1 MSQDERDESDEE
13 ARLRAARVVAETVER
28 SLAPYR
34 GLVPP
39 AMLAQMREAIED
51 ELVKN
56 PYSAALLRQLIAR
69 PAPASSGEVTREGAP
84 LDGRGRGREGGG
96 AGGGREGA

>member
-1 MSQDERDESDEE
+1 MSHEDEE
-13 ARLRAARVVAETVER
+13 IDEERLRTARVVAETVER

-34 GLVPP
+34 GLVPEE
-39 AMLAQMREAIED
+39 MLAQLREAIED

-56 PYSAALLRQLIAR
+56 PYSVALLRQLMAR
-69 PAPASSGEVTREGAP
+69 PAPESSGEVPREGAP
-84 LDGRGRGREGGG
+84 LDGRDPGRTGGA

>member
-1 MSQDERDESDEE
+1 MKQAEEDDE
-13 ARLRAARVVAETVER
+13 ARLRASRVVAETVER

-39 AMLAQMREAIED
+39 EMLAQMREAIED
-51 ELVKN
+51 ELVNN
-56 PYSAALLRQLIAR
+56 PYSVALLRQLMAR
-69 PAPASSGEVTREGAP
+69 PAPASSGEVPREGAP
-84 LDGRGRGREGGG
+84 PGGRGHDRKGGA

>member
-1 MSQDERDESDEE
+1 MSQDDRNDEQ
-13 ARLRAARVVAETVER
+13 RLRAERVVAETIER

-34 GLVPP
+34 GLVPE
-39 AMLAQMREAIED
+39 AMLAQLREAMED

-56 PYSAALLRQLIAR
+56 PYSVALLRQLMAR
-69 PAPASSGEVTREGAP
+69 PVPSSSGEVPCEGVPAE
-84 LDGRGRGREGGG
+84 RGHDRKGGA

>member
-1 MSQDERDESDEE
+1 MSQGDEDGQ
-13 ARLRAARVVAETVER
+13 ALRAERIVAEAVER

-39 AMLAQMREAIED
+39 EMLAQMREALED

-56 PYSAALLRQLIAR
+56 PYSVALLRQLTAR
-69 PAPASSGEVTREGAP
+69 PAPEVSGEVPAEGAP
-84 LDGRGRGREGGG
+84 LDGRGHGVTNG
-96 AGGGREGA
+96 AARGGREGA

>member
-1 MSQDERDESDEE
+1 MKQVEEDDE
-13 ARLRAARVVAETVER
+13 ARLRASGVVAETVER

-39 AMLAQMREAIED
+39 EMLAQMREAIED
-51 ELVKN
+51 ELVNN
-56 PYSAALLRQLIAR
+56 PTSVALLRQLMAR
-69 PAPASSGEVTREGAP
+69 PAPASSGEVPREGAP
-84 LDGRGRGREGGG
+84 PGGRGQGRTGGA

>member
-1 MSQDERDESDEE
+1 MSQGDEDEE
-13 ARLRAARVVAETVER
+13 MVLRAERVVAETVER

-39 AMLAQMREAIED
+39 EMLAQMREALEE

-56 PYSAALLRQLIAR
+56 PYSAALLRQLTAR
-69 PAPASSGEVTREGAP
+69 PAPEVSGEVPAEGAP
-84 LDGRGRGREGGG
+84 LRGRGHGGRG
-96 AGGGREGA
+96 GAAGGGREGA

>member
-1 MSQDERDESDEE
+1 MSQHDGDDEE
-13 ARLRAARVVAETVER
+13 ERLRTTRVVAETIER

-34 GLVPP
+34 GLVPEE
-39 AMLAQMREAIED
+39 MLAQMREAIED

-56 PYSAALLRQLIAR
+56 PYSAALLRQLMAR
-69 PAPASSGEVTREGAP
+69 PAPASSGEVPREGAP
-84 LDGRGRGREGGG
+84 FDERGRDRKGGA